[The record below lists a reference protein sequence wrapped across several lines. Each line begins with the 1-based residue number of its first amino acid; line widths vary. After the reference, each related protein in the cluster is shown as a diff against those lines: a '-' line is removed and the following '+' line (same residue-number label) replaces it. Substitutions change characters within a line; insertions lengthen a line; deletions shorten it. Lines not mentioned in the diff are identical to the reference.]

1 MGTSKLQLAAEFDDM
16 DGDGKSCWELLMRW
30 DGNAKR
36 TSDRMM
42 MVRVFAAAAAVCM
55 KANSVRCC
63 SYAAAAFVV
72 VYAAAAWVG
81 DP

>member
-42 MVRVFAAAAAVCM
+42 MVRVFAAAAVCM